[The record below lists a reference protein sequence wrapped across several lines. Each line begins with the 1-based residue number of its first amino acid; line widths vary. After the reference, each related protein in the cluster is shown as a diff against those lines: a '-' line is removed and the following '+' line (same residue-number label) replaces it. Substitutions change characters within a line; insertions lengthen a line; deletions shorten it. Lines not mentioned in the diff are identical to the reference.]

1 MASKFFWSSVGQLAA
16 RHFAKEVTLNG
27 WHGRPRKLSFGE
39 WGALIA
45 CDAHDSP
52 AVGDLVRVRTRTGRA
67 WVATIERIDRSALLR
82 DGRRGLVVATRP
94 WHGDIKRIY

>member
-1 MASKFFWSSVGQLAA
+1 MASKFFWSSVGHLAA

-27 WHGRPRKLSFGE
+27 WHGRPRKLSSGD

-45 CDAHDSP
+45 CDADDSP

-67 WVATIERIDRSALLR
+67 WIATIERIVRSEPLR
-82 DGRRGLVVATRP
+82 DDRRGLVVATQP
-94 WHGDIKRIY
+94 WHGDIKCIY